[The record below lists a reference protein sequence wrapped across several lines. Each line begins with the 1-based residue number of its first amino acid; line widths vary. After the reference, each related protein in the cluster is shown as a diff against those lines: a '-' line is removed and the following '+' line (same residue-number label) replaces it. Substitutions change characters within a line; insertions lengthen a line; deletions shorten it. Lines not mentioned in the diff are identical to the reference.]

1 VKKRT
6 VNTDQTAHTC
16 AECRGRIDFC
26 SNKILSIDCM
36 QCGFE
41 TDSMTNF
48 KWYVL
53 TILGAHRKN
62 PNRVLVYQ
70 NMKFF
75 ESLRLTISFYESTIR
90 RNQAQINENMIA
102 NLSDVDKSTV
112 IQDTL
117 KLGKNIPV
125 PQTQERGRERE
136 SERASA
142 AEPRAVRSK
151 RMNSADFKRF
161 WITVKSFGAGPLTWR
176 RPKSSSLLETARHL
190 IHDS

>member
-1 VKKRT
+1 
-6 VNTDQTAHTC
+6 
-16 AECRGRIDFC
+16 
-26 SNKILSIDCM
+26 
-36 QCGFE
+36 
-41 TDSMTNF
+41 
-48 KWYVL
+48 
-53 TILGAHRKN
+53 
-62 PNRVLVYQ
+62 
-70 NMKFF
+70 MKFF

-151 RMNSADFKRF
+151 RMS
-161 WITVKSFGAGPLTWR
+161 TVQISKGSESLKSFGAGPLT
-176 RPKSSSLLETARHL
+176 
-190 IHDS
+190 